1 MPYTPKENKRFLEL
15 LIAERELSLPSVFA
29 IFADRKGQINR
40 RAAEAALL
48 HLQTGELFTLL
59 DTEGRETWWE
69 DPVFERPDE
78 FRLRFNGIDGIENL
92 MAERF
97 NDLIDAERITE
108 IAPGYVWATMR
119 RPEPLR
125 IVGEQEGAAELAE
138 RIRAFT
144 HQFAFDLVTG
154 QHDRIRGLFST
165 RAAKG
170 QTLET
175 LLTRIANLEK
185 EFGPFDYFDH
195 VEVIAVYNGDVA
207 GIDASA
213 HMKLPK
219 GVHRNEQRG
228 DARFQIISV
237 RTPNGMFIN
246 EYTVSLAIIEE
257 DGLFRIVDASAY
269 SGY

>member
-1 MPYTPKENKRFLEL
+1 MPYTPKENKQFLERL
-15 LIAERELSLPSVFA
+15 VAEREIPLSAVFT
-29 IFADRKGQINR
+29 IFAGPKARIR
-40 RAAEAALL
+40 RDALEPTL
-48 HLQTGELFTLL
+48 LQLQLGELFKLL
-59 DTEGRETWWE
+59 GTDGKEVWW
-69 DPVFERPDE
+69 DDAVFERPGDY
-78 FRLRFNGIDGIENL
+78 RIRFNCIAGRESLIAREYCDRVDS
-92 MAERF
+92 ERV
-97 NDLIDAERITE
+97 TG
-108 IAPGYVWATMR
+108 IAPGYIWAEMR

-125 IVGEQEGAAELAE
+125 IVGEQEGAAVLAE

-144 HQFAFDLVTG
+144 HQFAFHLVTG
-154 QHDRIRGLFST
+154 QHDRIRGLFSS

-170 QTLET
+170 QTLDT

-207 GIDASA
+207 SIDASA

-237 RTPNGMFIN
+237 RTPNGMFVN

-257 DGLFRIVDASAY
+257 EGFFRIVDASAF

>member
-1 MPYTPKENKRFLEL
+1 MPYTPKENKAFLDRL
-15 LIAERELSLPSVFA
+15 VAEREIPLSVVFA
-29 IFADRKGQINR
+29 IFSGPKGRIR
-40 RAAEAALL
+40 RDALEPTL
-48 HLQTGELFTLL
+48 LQLQLGELFALL
-59 DTEGRETWWE
+59 DADDKEVWWE
-69 DPVFERPDE
+69 DPVFERPGDY
-78 FRLRFNGIDGIENL
+78 RVRFNGIAGRESLIAREYCDRVDS
-92 MAERF
+92 ERV
-97 NDLIDAERITE
+97 TV
-108 IAPGYVWATMR
+108 IAPDYIWAEMR

-125 IVGEQEGAAELAE
+125 IVGEQNGASVLAE

-144 HQFAFDLVTG
+144 HQFAFHLVTG
-154 QHDRIRGLFST
+154 QRDRIHGMFST

-170 QTLET
+170 QTLDT

-195 VEVIAVYNGDVA
+195 VEVIAVYNGDIAAV
-207 GIDASA
+207 DASA

>member
-1 MPYTPKENKRFLEL
+1 MPYTPKENNQL
-15 LIAERELSLPSVFA
+15 LGRLVAEGEMPLSAVFA
-29 IFADRKGQINR
+29 IFGDPKGRIR
-40 RAAEAALL
+40 RDALEPTL
-48 HLQTGELFTLL
+48 LQLQLGELFTLL
-59 DTEGRETWWE
+59 DAEGGEIWWE
-69 DPVFERPDE
+69 DEVFERPEDY
-78 FRLRFNGIDGIENL
+78 RIRFNGIAGRESLIAKEFCD
-92 MAERF
+92 R
-97 NDLIDAERITE
+97 IDAERITG
-108 IAPGYVWATMR
+108 IAPGYVWAEMR
-119 RPEPLR
+119 RREPLR
-125 IVGEQEGAAELAE
+125 IVGEQEGAAVLAE

-144 HQFAFDLVTG
+144 HQFAFHLVTG
-154 QHDRIRGLFST
+154 QHDRIRGLFSN

-170 QTLET
+170 QTLDT

-207 GIDASA
+207 SVDASA
-213 HMKLPK
+213 QMKLPK

-237 RTPNGMFIN
+237 RTPNGMSVN

-257 DGLFRIVDASAY
+257 AGFFRIVDASAF